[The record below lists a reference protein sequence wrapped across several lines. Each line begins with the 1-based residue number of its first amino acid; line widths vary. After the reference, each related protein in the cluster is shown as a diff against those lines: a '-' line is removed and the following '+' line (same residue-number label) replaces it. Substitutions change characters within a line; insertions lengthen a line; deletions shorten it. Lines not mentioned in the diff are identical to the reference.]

1 MKYVINYLHQKKWF
15 SETFSHST
23 KSEDECKVE
32 TSSSM
37 EYKRNHYKIDNE
49 NEDIS
54 VVFNQ
59 EHYKTFTWTI
69 YTLHTIICTKWI
81 IFFGIMVICRSEK

>member
-1 MKYVINYLHQKKWF
+1 MKYVINYLHKKKWF

-54 VVFNQ
+54 VVLTKSIIKHLHEQ
-59 EHYKTFTWTI
+59 YIHYI
-69 YTLHTIICTKWI
+69 Q
-81 IFFGIMVICRSEK
+81 

>member
-54 VVFNQ
+54 VVF
-59 EHYKTFTWTI
+59 
-69 YTLHTIICTKWI
+69 
-81 IFFGIMVICRSEK
+81 